1 MTVGDDGGER
11 ETHAAAD
18 RLLARERGC
27 VACRGIGIDD
37 GTMQGVASHAL
48 GDRGGVADSD
58 HRRWQLVKR
67 VHRGNVTGF
76 AVQFCC
82 FPSFCVVHWA
92 CNGMRMFRSCIAV
105 G

>member
-1 MTVGDDGGER
+1 MVGNDGVR
-11 ETHAAAD
+11 QETHAAAD
-18 RLLARERGC
+18 PLWVRARGY

-37 GTMQGVASHAL
+37 GTMHGVASHAL

-67 VHRGNVTGF
+67 VHRSNVKGF

-82 FPSFCVVHWA
+82 FPSFCVVHRA

-105 G
+105 D